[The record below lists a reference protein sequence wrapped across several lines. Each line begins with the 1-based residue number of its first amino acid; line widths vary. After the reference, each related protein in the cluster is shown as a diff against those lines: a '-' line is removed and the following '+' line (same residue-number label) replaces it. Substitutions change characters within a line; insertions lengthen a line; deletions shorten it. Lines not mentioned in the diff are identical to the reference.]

1 MIKQNL
7 FLELEKTLRME
18 SKYCTEDGALI
29 KNAIVEAALAL
40 RPDLLR
46 LILGNEEL
54 KRHFFSDVD
63 GMLVFDKVKF
73 QKFVMNKRFLPD
85 SYTVYKN
92 KIGLTNEDGEYIAD
106 SREVVLSWPYKD
118 CVLEGG
124 QTKEDAKRN
133 EVFYNE
139 ILAPDEIN
147 RLTEPKVL
155 CQFEKITKEEITTS
169 LTTLKTEENF
179 LIKGNNLLILESLK
193 RRYRGQVKLIYIDP
207 PYNTGN
213 DSFGYNDSFK
223 QSTWLTFMK
232 NRLSIAHELLSD
244 DGTIAIS
251 IDNYE
256 IGYLLVLLDEIFGKE
271 NRKNIITVKRASATG
286 AKVINPGLVNIVE
299 YIVLYSKNSKRWKPN
314 RVFQTKEYDSRYG
327 SFIENPD
334 DHYEFWRFTTVLEA
348 FAKKIGVAKS
358 KLKNHFAERYDDAL
372 EQFVV
377 EHASQVVRL
386 ASLDEN
392 QVGAETTS
400 AKRKSLESPG
410 SIIHI
415 PRKNANDYY
424 IINGNC
430 ILFAKDRM
438 VNVDGKLT
446 FSQAATDIWDDVLPN
461 DLSNEGSVEFKKG
474 KKPERLLSRIIELCT
489 NPHDLVMDFFA
500 GSGTTGAV
508 CLKMNRRFILAEQM
522 DYAHTITYSR
532 LKATIEGENRG
543 VSKTFNWQG
552 GGSFIYC
559 EFAKANERFAEEIE
573 AATTDEQIQKIWE
586 SMQETGFFSWKID
599 PKAIAED
606 VNDFAEL
613 SLDDKKRFL
622 MECLDK
628 NLLYIPISEIDN
640 AEFAVSEEDKK
651 LNKEF
656 YERRR

>member
-7 FLELEKTLRME
+7 FFELEKTLRME

-46 LILGNEEL
+46 LLLGNEEL

-63 GMLVFDKVKF
+63 GVLVFDKVKF

-169 LTTLKTEENF
+169 LTTLKANENF

-193 RRYRGQVKLIYIDP
+193 RRYKDQVKLIYIDP

-213 DSFGYNDSFK
+213 DSFGYNDSFR
-223 QSTWLTFMK
+223 QSTWLTFMR
-232 NRLSIAHELLSD
+232 NRLSIAHELLSE

-256 IGYLLVLLDEIFGKE
+256 IGYLLVLLDEIFGKD

-299 YIVLYSKNSKRWKPN
+299 YIVLYSKNSKRWKPK
-314 RVFQTKEYDSRYG
+314 RVFQTKGYDTRYG
-327 SFIENPD
+327 SFIENPN

-348 FAKKIGVAKS
+348 FAKKIGVSKS
-358 KLKNHFAERYDDAL
+358 KLKSHFGEKYDDAL

-392 QVGAETTS
+392 QIGTEAVS
-400 AKRKSLESPG
+400 AKKRSLESPG

-415 PRKNANDYY
+415 PRENANDYY
-424 IINGNC
+424 IMNGNC

-438 VNVDGKLT
+438 INVDGKLT

-461 DLSNEGSVEFKKG
+461 DLSNEGNVEFKKG
-474 KKPERLLSRIIELCT
+474 KKPEKLLSRIMELCT
-489 NPHDLVMDFFA
+489 NPTDLVMDFFA

-508 CLKMNRRFILAEQM
+508 CLKMKRRFILAEQM
-522 DYAHTITYSR
+522 NYAHTITYNR
-532 LKATIEGENRG
+532 LMATIKGENRG
-543 VSKTFNWQG
+543 VSRTYNWTG
-552 GGSFIYC
+552 GGSFVYC
-559 EFAKANERFAEEIE
+559 ELAKANERFAEEIE
-573 AATTDEQIQKIWE
+573 AATNDEQIQRIWQA
-586 SMQETGFFSWKID
+586 MQETGFLSWKIE
-599 PKAIAED
+599 PKAIVEG

-613 SLDDKKRFL
+613 SLNDKKRFL

-628 NLLYIPISEIDN
+628 NLLYIPLSEIDN
-640 AEFAVSEEDKK
+640 TEFGVSAEDKK
-651 LNKEF
+651 LNREF